1 MDISNLDKVQEDI
14 QELKDIKDFFTMYND
29 TVFGGVHSI
38 TLGIELENNISTVHY
53 LKLNNRLFTV
63 IMRAFDKRMEM
74 LENTLR
80 NL

>member
-29 TVFGGVHSI
+29 TVFGGIHSI